1 MKTDTYFE
9 RRNTRTRGWVRLDR
23 LSGLCTLALVLALTG
38 ITSVPAEAFDT
49 HSPQTGTP
57 QVQLV
62 SINRTGTNG
71 GNDSSGTP
79 VLSGDGRFVAFASF
93 ASDLVARDTNG
104 TNDVFVRDLQTET
117 TTLVSVNLSGTDS
130 GNGASSTRDRDRIP
144 GVSAPDTPAISAD
157 GRFVAFTSWASDLV
171 ANDNNEQMDVFVRD
185 LQTGTTILGSVN
197 LAGTGSGTGLSFG
210 LALSADGRFVAFV
223 SDASDL
229 VASDT
234 NGEFDVFVR
243 DLQTGTTTLVS
254 VNTAGTNSGNGSS
267 AYGLGLSANGRFV
280 GFVSYASDLVATAI
294 NGVPNVFVRDLNT
307 GITTLVSVNKAGT
320 NSGNGSSGI
329 PVLSAD
335 GRFVAFASDAS
346 DLVATAINGVPN
358 VFVRDLQTGTTT
370 LVSVNT
376 AGTNS
381 GNGSS
386 EFGHVLSADGRFV
399 VFESRAS
406 DLVAKDTNGT
416 NDVFVRNLQ
425 TGTTTLVS
433 VNRTGTDS
441 GHDKSGAFSLSADS
455 RFVGFFSEAD
465 DIALDTH
472 GIGNAFVRDLQ
483 TGTTTLLSVNRFG
496 VEGGNHVSGGA
507 VLSAD
512 GRFATFVSSATDLVA
527 TNINGE
533 DENVFV
539 AKITSTSLVND
550 LVTFEP
556 LASTYRTT
564 SDSTGC
570 PSGFVGKF
578 GFDARLTNENS
589 SPPLSDLAVKVKTLS
604 NGNLLQNADG
614 GNGGAGSTLTVPKQS
629 GYADGILSPEES
641 VVVHFSICLKA
652 KKPFTFFVDMLGMH

>member
-9 RRNTRTRGWVRLDR
+9 KQNTRTRGWVRLDR
-23 LSGLCTLALVLALTG
+23 LSGQCTLALVLALSG

-49 HSPQTGTP
+49 HSSQTGTP
-57 QVQLV
+57 QIQLV

-144 GVSAPDTPAISAD
+144 GVSAPDTPALSAD

-171 ANDNNEQMDVFVRD
+171 ANDNNGQMDVFVRD
-185 LQTGTTILGSVN
+185 LQTGTTTLASVN
-197 LAGTGSGTGLSFG
+197 LAGTGSGTGSSFG
-210 LALSADGRFVAFV
+210 LALSADGRFIAFV

-234 NGEFDVFVR
+234 NEEFDVFVR

-254 VNTAGTNSGNGSS
+254 VN
-267 AYGLGLSANGRFV
+267 
-280 GFVSYASDLVATAI
+280 
-294 NGVPNVFVRDLNT
+294 
-307 GITTLVSVNKAGT
+307 KAGT
-320 NSGNGSSGI
+320 NSGNGRSGA
-329 PVLSAD
+329 PMLSAD
-335 GRFVAFASDAS
+335 GRFVAFASFAS
-346 DLVATAINGVPN
+346 DLVARDTNGTDD

-370 LVSVNT
+370 LVSVNKAGT
-376 AGTNS
+376 NSGNGYSVFPQLSADGRFVAFVSDASDLVGTAINRVPNVFVRDLQTGTTTLASVNKAGTNS

-386 EFGHVLSADGRFV
+386 EFGHGLSADGRFV

-441 GHDKSGAFSLSADS
+441 GDDKSGAFSLSADS

-527 TNINGE
+527 TDT
-533 DENVFV
+533 DERDNVFV
-539 AKITSTSLVND
+539 AKITNTSLVND
-550 LVTFEP
+550 LVTLMP
-556 LASTYRTT
+556 LAATYRT
-564 SDSTGC
+564 SADSTGC
-570 PSGFVGKF
+570 PS

-614 GNGGAGSTLTVPKQS
+614 GNGGVGSTLTVPKTN

-641 VVVHFSICLKA
+641 AVVHFSICLKT